1 MKWVFLVVYIATIA
15 VVSVISSRKVKNLD
29 DFHLGGRS
37 IGPWLSAFAY
47 GTTYFSSVIF
57 VGYAGKLGWNFGT
70 AAVWIGIG
78 NALLWLRRW
87 PGSCWAIRPPSSPAS

>member
-1 MKWVFLVVYIATIA
+1 MKWVFLVVYIAIIA

-70 AAVWIGIG
+70 ARGLDRHRQRAARLGAGLAAVGQ
-78 NALLWLRRW
+78 
-87 PGSCWAIRPPSSPAS
+87 